1 MNVKIYTMTH
11 KQFLKPDDPAYIP
24 LHVGREL
31 SQDLGYLGDNTGEH
45 ISDLNPYYGELTGLY
60 WIWRNETEADVIGIC
75 HYRRF
80 FMNEDGSFMRAE
92 DYEAALADCD
102 VMVSDL
108 VSAGGTNR
116 ENFGKAHNPQDME
129 AVGEAIKAIYPEDY
143 DAFCRVMDDEKC
155 CYGNLMVARKE
166 VFDAYCE
173 WLFNVLVE
181 TSENNNFK
189 MERKDAYHQRVFGFI
204 SEVLLYVW
212 CVARGLRIKE
222 GKIAI
227 TAEKAETVEFK
238 QAMSQ
243 LIAAADIAQAKELFY
258 NYIKLRPDIRE
269 GLSDIKKEISVI
281 ELLIYIMHEEQKA
294 GADGLL
300 SFSRELPA
308 LIEHFK
314 HTEKLLEQYGRDDVR
329 GSAADYFAES
339 PISDVALDIMAKD
352 VRGELS
358 LYEYLN
364 EGKPPK
370 KVSVI
375 VPVYNG
381 EKQFGGCIGNLVHQT
396 LEDIEIIFIDDCST
410 DNSLSVLYEC
420 QRQYPD
426 KVRVI
431 ASPDNRR
438 AGGARNLG
446 LDAATG
452 EYIGFVDCDDIPDV
466 KMYEKLYAKAKEG
479 DYDMVD
485 GGFLDIEHQEFR
497 LYMKDENTGIL
508 DGEKRSRLIVGGG
521 YLWSKLIRRELIEK
535 HRLRFRENVKML
547 EDSDFLN
554 YLIATAHSLGNVDEV
569 IYRYNDT
576 AGGLSKTSNLKD
588 YLEGFYTSMEANYER
603 THNLP
608 NYEEI
613 RIALESVMIRFYSSL
628 VNRCVE
634 YYLAKEDF
642 PALET
647 LEKLRRLRRKVARP
661 GYANEYAQKEIE
673 PMDLTIAKMNDDNP
687 KLLLMTAAK
696 ENWTFTKTRN

>member
-60 WIWRNETEADVIGIC
+60 WIWRNETEADIVGIC

-80 FMNEDGSFMRAE
+80 FVNDDGSFMRAG

-143 DAFCRVMDDEKC
+143 DAFCRVMDDDKC

-181 TSENNNFK
+181 TSENSNFI

-212 CVARGLRIKE
+212 SVARGLRIKE

-238 QAMSQ
+238 QAMAQ
-243 LIAAADIAQAKELFY
+243 LIAEADIAQAKELFY
-258 NYIKLRPDIRE
+258 NYIKFRPDIRE

-281 ELLIYIMHEEQKA
+281 ELLIYIIHEEQKA
-294 GADGLL
+294 GVDGLL
-300 SFSRELPA
+300 SFSRELPV

-314 HTEKLLEQYGRDDVR
+314 HTETLLKQYGRDDVR
-329 GSAADYFAES
+329 GSASDYLAKS
-339 PISDVALDIMAKD
+339 PVSDVALDIMAKD

-381 EKQFGGCIGNLVHQT
+381 EKQFDGCIGNLVHQT

-452 EYIGFVDCDDIPDV
+452 EYIGFADCDDIPDV
-466 KMYEKLYAKAKEG
+466 RMYEKLYAKAKEG

-485 GGFLDIEHQEFR
+485 GGYLDIEHQEFR
-497 LYMKDENTGIL
+497 LYTRDENTGIL

-521 YLWSKLIRRELIEK
+521 YLWTKLIRRGLIEK
-535 HRLRFRENVKML
+535 HGLRFREQVKML
-547 EDSDFLN
+547 EDADFLH
-554 YLIATAHSLGNVDEV
+554 YLLAVAYSIGNVDDV
-569 IYRYNDT
+569 VYRYNDT
-576 AGGLSKTSNLKD
+576 DDGLSKTKDWKD
-588 YLEGFYTSMEANYER
+588 YLESFITAIEAIYEK
-603 THNLP
+603 THDLP

-613 RIALESVMIRFYSSL
+613 RSALEAVMICFYSSS
-628 VNRCVE
+628 VNTCIE
-634 YYLAKEDF
+634 FYLDNKDF
-642 PALET
+642 PALEI
-647 LEKLRRLRRKVARP
+647 LEELRGLRKKVARP
-661 GYANEYAQKEIE
+661 GYANEHAQKILESINI
-673 PMDLTIAKMNDDNP
+673 DIAKLNDDNP
-687 KLLLMTAAK
+687 KQVLMMAVK
-696 ENWTFTKTRN
+696 NKWTFKKYRN